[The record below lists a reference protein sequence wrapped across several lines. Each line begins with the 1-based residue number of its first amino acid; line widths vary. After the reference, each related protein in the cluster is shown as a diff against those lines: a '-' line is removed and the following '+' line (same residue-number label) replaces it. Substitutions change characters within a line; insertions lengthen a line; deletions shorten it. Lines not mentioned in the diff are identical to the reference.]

1 MFAFDRAIEQDV
13 APENSD
19 SAGSEPE
26 YVEDQFKRH
35 IDTLNKIRQEAAHAI
50 AQSQENQKRA
60 IEKKLFSK
68 RKHLKVPPFEIND
81 ELLRE
86 ILPSDTPTTDEA
98 RTLEYLEVELLLQRL
113 GIYEQIHKQIKQ
125 IRKYIASKAAQLMFN
140 HPRFRNTVDH
150 ADNRMR
156 RLILCDMMDENNTAQ
171 LPMMNSNHGFSR
183 ALSESIE
190 MELLRRRQSQS
201 PQ

>member
-1 MFAFDRAIEQDV
+1 MDFNMQLPQLPEELFQVADGTQPDV
-13 APENSD
+13 M
-19 SAGSEPE
+19 
-26 YVEDQFKRH
+26 Q
-35 IDTLNKIRQEAAHAI
+35 
-50 AQSQENQKRA
+50 
-60 IEKKLFSK
+60 
-68 RKHLKVPPFEIND
+68 
-81 ELLRE
+81 LLRE

-125 IRKYIASKAAQLMFN
+125 IRKYIASKAAQLMFT

-190 MELLRRRQSQS
+190 MEILRRSQSQS